1 MRTSSKHWISIIT
14 MAASAAIVLLI
25 LNSCTTVAIKEK
37 VDMSET
43 KAVAHRGG
51 ALLAPENTIEA
62 FQAGIASGAD
72 QLELDIHLS
81 KDDMIIVM
89 HDPTLQR
96 TANRSGAIRDYTA
109 AELKQFNA
117 ASAHQGHSPL
127 EIPTLKEVLDLVKD
141 TDLELQIEIK
151 VDKDGNRYEG
161 IEERL
166 IALLKEYELI
176 DRSIVISFDFPTL
189 ARIQELQPSLRTGA
203 LVSKAY
209 MSKIGSKGPKAVAEG
224 IKALQVDYIGI
235 NHTYLSP
242 ALHQELRNQELGIGA
257 WTVNDEEAM
266 KKIAAL
272 GVAFITSDRPDLL
285 VATLRP

>member
-25 LNSCTTVAIKEK
+25 LNSCTTVAIKE
-37 VDMSET
+37 VDMGKT

-51 ALLAPENTIEA
+51 ALLAPENTLEA

-81 KDDMIIVM
+81 KDDVIIVM

-96 TANRSGAIRDYTA
+96 TANQSGAIRDYIA

-117 ASAHQGHSPL
+117 ASAHPGHSPL

-141 TDLELQIEIK
+141 TNLELQIEIK
-151 VDKDGNRYEG
+151 MDKDGNRYEG

-189 ARIQELQPSLRTGA
+189 ARIRELQPSLRTGA
-203 LVSKAY
+203 LVSRAY

-242 ALHQELRNQELGIGA
+242 ALHQELRYQELGIGA

-266 KKIAAL
+266 KKIATL
-272 GVAFITSDRPDLL
+272 GVDFITSDRPDLL
-285 VATLRP
+285 IATLRP

>member
-1 MRTSSKHWISIIT
+1 MGK
-14 MAASAAIVLLI
+14 
-25 LNSCTTVAIKEK
+25 
-37 VDMSET
+37 T

-51 ALLAPENTIEA
+51 ALLAPENTLEA
-62 FQAGIASGAD
+62 FRAGIASGAD

-81 KDDMIIVM
+81 KDDVIIVM

-96 TANRSGAIRDYTA
+96 TANQSGAIRDYTA

-117 ASAHQGHSPL
+117 ASAHPGHPPL

-151 VDKDGNRYEG
+151 VDKDGNGYEG